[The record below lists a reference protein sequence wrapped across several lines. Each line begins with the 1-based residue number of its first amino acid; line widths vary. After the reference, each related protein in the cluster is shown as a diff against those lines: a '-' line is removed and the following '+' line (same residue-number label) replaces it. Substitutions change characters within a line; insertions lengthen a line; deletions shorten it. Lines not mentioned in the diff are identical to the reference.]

1 MIYFTS
7 DPHYGHANVIKYCS
21 RPFASVDE
29 MTRVLITNWNKVV
42 TPEDIV
48 YCLGDFSLS
57 TRPAEAITQKLN
69 GIKYLIPGNHDYCH
83 SYHKKSR
90 NAENRKNWIAKYEEW
105 GWKVLPEQTTLDIP
119 GVAVVN
125 MCHHPY
131 YLVGTEINDDKYEK
145 WRPKDDGR
153 WLLCGHVHEKWKV
166 TGRMINVGVDQW
178 DFTPVSVEEV
188 SKIICS
194 KDTETQE

>member
-69 GIKYLIPGNHDYCH
+69 GIKQGNESLPSLGRIEGPG
-83 SYHKKSR
+83 
-90 NAENRKNWIAKYEEW
+90 
-105 GWKVLPEQTTLDIP
+105 
-119 GVAVVN
+119 
-125 MCHHPY
+125 
-131 YLVGTEINDDKYEK
+131 
-145 WRPKDDGR
+145 
-153 WLLCGHVHEKWKV
+153 
-166 TGRMINVGVDQW
+166 
-178 DFTPVSVEEV
+178 
-188 SKIICS
+188 
-194 KDTETQE
+194 